1 MDKEKVIEMLL
12 GEIKTANEAN
22 ISLRDYFAAHAL
34 QGMPARDEMGRSTFT
49 ECKSEEMA
57 KWAYLLAD
65 AMLVAR
71 EQEDGQDT
79 GRV

>member
-12 GEIKTANEAN
+12 GEIKTANESN
-22 ISLRDYFAAHAL
+22 ISLRDYFAAHVL
-34 QGMPARDEMGRSTFT
+34 QGMPARDEMGRSTL

-71 EQEDGQDT
+71 EQENGH
-79 GRV
+79 R